1 MRAVLGVVGLM
12 VGVFIG
18 AVISEGAGGIAR
30 FILIGGGLIVLVIG
44 PLSLGVIIS
53 SIDPIILSGIKVGI
67 ALILIFIWVLILTK
81 VKNWIFKSQVK
92 S

>member
-1 MRAVLGVVGLM
+1 MEIKIYS
-12 VGVFIG
+12 FIF
-18 AVISEGAGGIAR
+18 VMWIL
-30 FILIGGGLIVLVIG
+30 ILIGGGLIALVIG
-44 PLSLGVIIS
+44 PFSLGVIIS

-81 VKNWIFKSQVK
+81 VKNWIFKSQIK